1 MLLLSRRVGQE
12 VVIGDHVRVRV
23 VAVRGK
29 CVRLAF
35 AAPESVPIH
44 REEIHRK
51 RLEFAPSAPSM
62 EQVPAETT

>member
-12 VVIGDHVRVRV
+12 VVIADHVRVRI

-51 RLEFAPSAPSM
+51 RLEFAPSAQSIG
-62 EQVPAETT
+62 QVTAGST